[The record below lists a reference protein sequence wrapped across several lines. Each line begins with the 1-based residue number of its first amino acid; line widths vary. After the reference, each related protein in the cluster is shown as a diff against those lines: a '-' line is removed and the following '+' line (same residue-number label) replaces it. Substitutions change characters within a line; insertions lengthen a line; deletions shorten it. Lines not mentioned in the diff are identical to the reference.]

1 MRQIIFIII
10 SVAFYCQFSFAQVT
24 TVPTFPIGT
33 EPISITFNS
42 SEDNKLGYFTNELYA
57 HTGVLIEGNS
67 EWQHVIGSWG
77 NNTTQPRLTNLGNG
91 IYELEIIPNI
101 NSYYSVEN
109 YESVIQLA
117 FVFRSSDG
125 SQQTN
130 DLFVDIYENEFVINI
145 SSHIDQQMIVLSEE
159 TTISAICSSDASLI
173 LKINE
178 TTLIEDSGTE
188 VSVNHTFNESGWQW
202 LISEAT
208 FEGQLAY
215 DSVQVYVTEEQI
227 TETKPISYKQG
238 INYLSDDS
246 VALVLWAPEK
256 NYVYVI
262 GDFNNWQPNSNYQ
275 MKKDGNFFWLTIQ
288 NLVPQKEYVFQYF
301 IDGSIKIGDPYS
313 DRISDPYDDIYIT
326 DNIYPNLIN
335 YPSDK
340 TEGRASVLQTGQTEY
355 QWQTTEYSIPEK
367 ENLHIYELL
376 IRDFTEEKS
385 YQGVLD
391 KLDYLERL
399 GINTIELMPFNE
411 FEGNSSWGYNPNYY
425 FAPDKAYGTKDDLKE
440 LIDSCHRRGFIVI
453 QDIVLNHAYG
463 SNPMVMMY
471 WDATNNHPAENNPW
485 FNTSS
490 PNTSYSWGSD
500 FNHESSYTQQ
510 FVDSV
515 TSYWM
520 TEYKIDGFRFDFTKG
535 FTNTIGDGSAF
546 DASRINILE
555 RMADHI
561 WTVKPDAY
569 IILEHFSENTEEQI
583 LTNYKNG
590 MLVWGNTNYSF
601 NEATMGF
608 TTNSDFS
615 WASWQMRDFSQPG
628 LVAYMESHDEERLM
642 YKNLTYGSSEGDY
655 DITEI
660 KTALQRNELAAAFF
674 FCLTGPKMIWQ
685 FGEFGYDIS
694 IDNNGRTG
702 EKPLEWEYMDDPDHQ
717 KLFDVYSAMLR
728 LRDEYPVFTSG
739 TETLNLNG
747 DLKTIQLANGDH
759 YITLIGNFS
768 MTEQTISAPF
778 QHTGIWY
785 EFFQSSTYNATA
797 TNMSI
802 TLAAGEYRLYSD
814 QQLLEFSSL
823 ATNILDNIS
832 LKKELLVFPNPAHH
846 YIHIKSKDRIQHIN
860 IFSLDGRLLKQVQT
874 DQSEISININTFN
887 NGLYLLQ
894 IQTTENTYNQKFIK
908 Y

>member
-1 MRQIIFIII
+1 MRQILFLLI
-10 SVAFYCQFSFAQVT
+10 SIAFYCQFSFAQVT
-24 TVPTFPIGT
+24 TDPTFPIST
-33 EPISITFNS
+33 EPITITFNS
-42 SEDNKLGYFTNELYA
+42 SEDIKLGYFTSELYV

-77 NNTTQPRLTNLGNG
+77 NNTTQPRLINLGNG
-91 IYELEIIPNI
+91 IYELEITPDI
-101 NSYYSVEN
+101 NSYYSIQDNEIVT
-109 YESVIQLA
+109 QLA

-125 SQQTN
+125 SQQSN
-130 DLFVDIYENEFVINI
+130 DLFIEIYENEFVINI
-145 SSHIDQQMIVLSEE
+145 SSHIDQQMIALGEE
-159 TTISAICSSDASLI
+159 NAISASCSSDASLV

-188 VSVNHTFNESGWQW
+188 ISVNHKFDESGWQW

-215 DSVQVYVTEEQI
+215 DSVLVYVTKEQI
-227 TETKPISYKQG
+227 TETKPTSYKQG

-275 MKKDGNFFWLTIQ
+275 MKKDGDYFWLTIQ

-301 IDGSIKIGDPYS
+301 IDGSIKIGDTYS
-313 DRISDPYDDIYIT
+313 DKISDPYDDIYIT

-355 QWQTTEYSIPEK
+355 QWQTTDYSIPEK

-471 WDATNNHPAENNPW
+471 WDATNNRPAENNPW

-490 PNTSYSWGSD
+490 PNTNYSWGFD
-500 FNHESSYTQQ
+500 FNHESSYTQL

-535 FTNTIGDGSAF
+535 FTNTIGDGSAY
-546 DASRINILE
+546 DTSRINILE

-561 WTVKPDAY
+561 WTVNPDAY

-583 LTNYKNG
+583 LTNYQNG
-590 MLVWGNTNYSF
+590 MLVWGNANYSF

-615 WASWQMRDFSQPG
+615 WASWQMRNFSESG

-642 YKNLTYGSSEGDY
+642 YKNLTYGNSEGDY
-655 DITEI
+655 DITEMN
-660 KTALQRNELAAAFF
+660 TALQRNELAAAFF

-685 FGEFGYDIS
+685 FGEFGYDVS

-702 EKPLEWEYMDDPDHQ
+702 EKPLEWEYMEDPDHQ

-739 TETLNLNG
+739 TETLKLNG
-747 DLKTIQLANGDH
+747 NLKTIQLAFGDH
-759 YITLIGNFS
+759 YITLIGNFG

-778 QHTGIWY
+778 QHSGTWY

-814 QQLLEFSSL
+814 QQLPEFSTL
-823 ATNILDNIS
+823 ATNISDNIS
-832 LKKELLVFPNPAHH
+832 QKKELLIFPNPAHH
-846 YIHIKSKDRIQHIN
+846 SIQIKSNDRIQNIN
-860 IFSLDGRLLKQVQT
+860 IFSLDGILLKQVQT
-874 DQSEISININTFN
+874 DQSEISINVSTFN

-894 IQTTENTYNQKFIK
+894 IRTTENTYNQKFIK